1 MIETLQNLYLGFSV
15 ALSPSVLFYAFVGCV
30 IGTLVG
36 MLPGLGPLSGISLL
50 LPLTFGLTPTTAIVL
65 LAGIYY
71 GAMYGGSTTSI
82 LMRIPGEA
90 ASVMTCIDGYAM
102 TQKGRAGPAL
112 AIAAIGSFVAGTLSV
127 VGLML
132 LAPPLAAFALRF
144 GPPEYFALLL
154 LGFLVLA
161 YMSSGSMPKTLAM
174 AALGLFLGMIGIDAM
189 SGFFRFHYGVVELG
203 DGIGIVPVAVGLFGI
218 SEILLTAGQSARP
231 PIQRPKLRELPPSKQ
246 ELHESVAPIARG
258 TVLGFLIGII
268 PGSAHIISS
277 FVSYAVEK
285 RLSKHPE
292 RFGRGA
298 IAGVAGPESA
308 NNSAASGAFVPMLAL
323 GVPSG
328 PIPAVMLAALMVHGV
343 SPGPL
348 LIDQQPA
355 LFWGFIASMY
365 VGNVILLI
373 LNLPLVGV
381 FVYLLRVPYSFL
393 YPSILIFCILG
404 VYAVNESVVDLWIMM
419 AMGALGYLLRK
430 FDLETAPIVLGL
442 ILAPMLEMSLR
453 QSLAMSSG
461 RYAILLSRPIA
472 ATMLFIGAALLL
484 LSLRPLFTSASDW
497 RQHAGL
503 EIPSTPPNEEK

>member
-218 SEILLTAGQSARP
+218 SEILLTAGQSTRP